1 VRHRFAVVLVLFVL
15 AAGCSRPPDS
25 DAAAPASAGPVATV
39 DLVPIG
45 AGTTAEPATVVV
57 PAGSVQVQFR
67 LAGLDVK
74 ADELTAELEAVG
86 GDQIKRWR
94 VDDVPPDPVR
104 GAHAVVVP
112 IYEARPGEYVLT
124 VWAGDA
130 EVAQRYRF
138 RVQTP

>member
-1 VRHRFAVVLVLFVL
+1 MRHRFAAALVLFVL
-15 AAGCSRPPDS
+15 AAGCSRSPDG
-25 DAAAPASAGPVATV
+25 DAAAPAAGPVATV
-39 DLVPIG
+39 DLAPVR
-45 AGTTAEPATVVV
+45 AGTTAEPATVTV

-74 ADELTAELEAVG
+74 ADELTAELEVVG

-112 IYEARPGEYVLT
+112 VYEARPGEYVLT
-124 VWAGDA
+124 VWLGDA

-138 RVQTP
+138 RVKTP

>member
-1 VRHRFAVVLVLFVL
+1 MRVSKLLAVAVLVVVS
-15 AAGCSRPPDS
+15 GCGRSTEPG
-25 DAAAPASAGPVATV
+25 DATPGAAGPVASV
-39 DLVPIG
+39 DLVPVSG
-45 AGTTAEPATVVV
+45 PSAEPITVSV

-67 LAGLDVK
+67 LAGLS
-74 ADELTAELEAVG
+74 AAAHGLTAELEAVG

-94 VDDVPPDPVR
+94 VDDVAPDPVR

-112 IYEARPGEYVLT
+112 VYEAPPGVYILT

-138 RVQTP
+138 RVKAP